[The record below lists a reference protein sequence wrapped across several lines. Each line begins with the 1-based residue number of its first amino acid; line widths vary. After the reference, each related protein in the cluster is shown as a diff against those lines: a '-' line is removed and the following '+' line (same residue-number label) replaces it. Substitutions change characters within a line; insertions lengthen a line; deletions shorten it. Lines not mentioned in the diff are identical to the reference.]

1 MRASSQEAKLLL
13 QRDKERVS
21 ALVME
26 AMGMQAV
33 QSGEAT
39 MRAVLCA
46 SLCNCR
52 HTLRA
57 DGDEGLVEA
66 ALEHLRHNHPAAPL
80 REERVRKIVFS
91 LAYDIEY
98 ATV

>member
-1 MRASSQEAKLLL
+1 MRACSQEAKLLL

-57 DGDEGLVEA
+57 DGDERLVEV
-66 ALEHLRHNHPAAPL
+66 ALEHLRRQHPAAPL
-80 REERVRKIVFS
+80 VEERVRKIVFS

>member
-1 MRASSQEAKLLL
+1 MYFRKVRRSG
-13 QRDKERVS
+13 VS
-21 ALVME
+21 ALVKEEM
-26 AMGMQAV
+26 AV
-33 QSGEAT
+33 QAMQKEGAT

-57 DGDEGLVEA
+57 DGDERLVEV

-80 REERVRKIVFS
+80 EEERVRKIVFS
-91 LAYDIEY
+91 RAYGIEY
-98 ATV
+98 ARA

>member
-1 MRASSQEAKLLL
+1 MYFRNVTRSG
-13 QRDKERVS
+13 VS
-21 ALVME
+21 ALLKEEMAVE
-26 AMGMQAV
+26 AMQKEG
-33 QSGEAT
+33 AT

-57 DGDEGLVEA
+57 DGDERLVEV

-80 REERVRKIVFS
+80 EEERVRKIVFS
-91 LAYDIEY
+91 RAYRIDY
-98 ATV
+98 ARA

>member
-1 MRASSQEAKLLL
+1 MRCGFRGAKLLL
-13 QRDKERVS
+13 RVTRSGMS
-21 ALVME
+21 ALME
-26 AMGMQAV
+26 VAMNMQAL
-33 QSGEAT
+33 QNRGAT

-57 DGDEGLVEA
+57 EGDERLVEV

-80 REERVRKIVFS
+80 VEERVRRIVFS
-91 LAYDIEY
+91 RAYDIE
-98 ATV
+98 

>member
-1 MRASSQEAKLLL
+1 
-13 QRDKERVS
+13 
-21 ALVME
+21 ME
-26 AMGMQAV
+26 EEMVMQAV
-33 QSGEAT
+33 QKGGAT

-57 DGDEGLVEA
+57 DGDERLVET

-80 REERVRKIVFS
+80 EEERVRKIVFS
-91 LAYDIEY
+91 RAYEIEY
-98 ATV
+98 

>member
-1 MRASSQEAKLLL
+1 VGLSYSRDVTRSGIPALTEEEMDMRA
-13 QRDKERVS
+13 
-21 ALVME
+21 
-26 AMGMQAV
+26 V
-33 QSGEAT
+33 QKGGAT

-57 DGDEGLVEA
+57 EGDERLVEV

-80 REERVRKIVFS
+80 REERVRRIVS
-91 LAYDIEY
+91 SHAYDIEY
-98 ATV
+98 AGV